1 MLEARPEV
9 HGDGSQLNFD
19 RHHLL
24 GIEEVHGNANDHV
37 QAAVPVGLGV
47 GDIVLDR
54 DDFQVV
60 LTLQQVEQ
68 VVHVADIGANHA
80 DARDVHDVLLDVL
93 ERALLAVAADLLDNA
108 LGGLH
113 TRLDM
118 MDRRAVFAQV
128 QVLVENLKADDHL
141 AQRGAVTLAQ
151 FAKLRPRLAH
161 ELDVLIRHVLAN
173 SKRPRVPMVLLA
185 QKLRGARHLISPS
198 LRPRARFA
206 PRSRNLAY
214 VSPVRRLFPPL
225 PPNVRGTSRSRR
237 EGRFRRR
244 SPCACPR

>member
-1 MLEARPEV
+1 MLETCPEV
-9 HGDGSQLNFD
+9 HGDGTQLNLD

-24 GIEEVHGNANDHV
+24 GIEEVHGNADDHV
-37 QAAVPVGLGV
+37 QAAIPVGLGV
-47 GDIVLDR
+47 SNIVFDR

-60 LTLQQVEQ
+60 LALQQVEQ
-68 VVHVADIGANHA
+68 VVHVADIGADHA

-93 ERALLAVAADLLDNA
+93 ERALLAVAANLLDDA
-108 LGGLH
+108 LGSLH
-113 TRLDM
+113 ARFDM
-118 MDRRAVFAQV
+118 VDRRAIFAQV
-128 QVLVENLKADDHL
+128 QVLVENLEADDHL

-151 FAKLRPRLAH
+151 LAKLRSRLAY
-161 ELDVLIRHVLAN
+161 ELDILIRHVLADR
-173 SKRPRVPMVLLA
+173 KRPRVPMVLLA

-214 VSPVRRLFPPL
+214 VSPVRRLFPPSL
-225 PPNVRGTSRSRR
+225 PSGRGTSRSKR
-237 EGRFRRR
+237 EGRFRHR